1 MALQEV
7 MELDL
12 GDLASI
18 RKFAEE
24 FKAKYNEL
32 NILINNAG
40 KEFNIPYTSIVKFL
54 LIHVD
59 FSKSKYYNYKGFRT
73 KMVKY

>member
-1 MALQEV
+1 

-18 RKFAEE
+18 RKFVTE
-24 FKAKYNEL
+24 FKGKYQKL

-40 KEFNIPYTSIVKFL
+40 KFC
-54 LIHVD
+54 
-59 FSKSKYYNYKGFRT
+59 
-73 KMVKY
+73 